1 VTACNRP
8 RCPGTLDEAGYCQ
21 VCLERPV
28 EDGQPGI
35 LAAQPEQPEQP
46 DAGRPDGVLAGAT
59 ADRGVVGTSRRASG
73 DPWWGLDLVA
83 LPEIPVA
90 DQERALQPN
99 PSVSRSLRACGRCHA
114 RVGQTHNGQAA
125 LATGICHH
133 CGQSYSFI
141 PKLQRDAMV
150 AGRYKIS
157 GCIGYGGLG
166 WVFLAEDTHL
176 NGQPVVL
183 KGLID
188 PGNQR
193 AADVAER
200 ELKFL
205 TEVDHPNIVRVRDFV
220 TQPANGADCDE
231 YIVMEYIPGYTVDQV
246 AGRDS
251 GMSAEHVIAYCLHLL
266 AAVEHLHERDW
277 LHCDIKPS
285 NLMLAGTG
293 VKLIDLGAGCQI
305 GAIGHT
311 WGTEG
316 YRAPEVARTGP
327 TVRSDL
333 FSVGQTM
340 ATMFTWTAEFR
351 DAHARHGE
359 PPPASP
365 PSQAIESL
373 NNFIARATAVDQDVR
388 FRTAAEMAVQ
398 LSGVL
403 REFVALRTSRPHPGP
418 ALLFGAEARCL
429 DDTLGS
435 VPSLRW
441 WTTEDAFRDAEDGSG
456 RPLPDSLPAASE
468 AAALL
473 PAPRPDPAD
482 PAAGLLLTLSGADAD
497 AADEQLTAAGRRSV
511 EANLFRCRIRL
522 ARGDIAGARENLTR
536 AAGIGG
542 RGDWRIRWHD
552 ALIKLAD
559 GHPPDA
565 RTEFDAVCR
574 ALPGEVVPKLA
585 LGTCNEYL
593 GDLRA
598 AERLYQMVWQADR
611 SYVSAAFGLART
623 RIRLGDRAGA
633 VTATD
638 EVPDA
643 SRHALAARIAAF
655 RLLTGQSGASAWPTD
670 TELGEAA
677 NRLERP
683 PLADGDLGDEQRRRL
698 MALLLAARLRQ
709 ACLAFPVPSRADTGE
724 VRAAL
729 EACYRALAKYATSQS
744 QHTILVDLANQ
755 VRARTLD

>member
-35 LAAQPEQPEQP
+35 LAAQPEQP
-46 DAGRPDGVLAGAT
+46 DAGPPDGVLAGAT
-59 ADRGVVGTSRRASG
+59 AGRGVVGTSRRASG

-99 PSVSRSLRACGRCHA
+99 PSVPRSLRACGRCHA

-220 TQPANGADCDE
+220 TPPANGADCDE
-231 YIVMEYIPGYTVDQV
+231 YIVMEYIPGHTVDQV

-305 GAIGHT
+305 GAIGPT

-316 YRAPEVARTGP
+316 YRAPEVTPRTGP

-333 FSVGQTM
+333 FSVGKTM
-340 ATMFTWTAEFR
+340 ETMFSWTAEYR
-351 DAHARHGE
+351 DAHAWHGE

-373 NNFIARATAVDQDVR
+373 KNFIARATAVDQDAR
-388 FRTAAEMAVQ
+388 FGTAAEMAVQ

-403 REFVALRTSRPHPGP
+403 REFVSLRTRRPHPGP
-418 ALLFGAEARCL
+418 ALLFGAEARYL

-456 RPLPDSLPAASE
+456 RPLPDSLPAARE

-482 PAAGLLLTLSGADAD
+482 PAAGLLLTLGGAAAD
-497 AADEQLTAAGRRSV
+497 AADEQLAAAGLRSV
-511 EANLFRCRIRL
+511 EANLFHCRVRL
-522 ARGDIAGARENLTR
+522 ARGDQAGARENLTR
-536 AAGIGG
+536 AADLGG
-542 RGDWRIRWHD
+542 HGDWRIRWHD

-559 GHPPDA
+559 GRPPDA
-565 RTEFDAVCR
+565 KTEFDAVYR

-585 LGTCNEYL
+585 LGLCTEYL

-598 AERLYQMVWQADR
+598 AERLYEMVWQADR

-698 MALLLAARLRQ
+698 MALLRAARLRQ
-709 ACLAFPVPSRADTGE
+709 ACLASPAPSRADTDE

-729 EACYRALAKYATSQS
+729 EECYRALAKYATSQS
-744 QHTILVDLANQ
+744 QHTILVDLANR